1 MQSLICDVRYAF
13 REATR
18 RLGFTVLALLTLALG
33 IGAVTTMYS
42 VIHNILLNPF
52 PYTDPRRMV
61 DVVVQDTENLH
72 GGIRGALTVPEFRAL
87 SMRAQCSKKL

>member
-18 RLGFTVLALLTLALG
+18 RPGFTVLALLTLALG

-42 VIHNILLNPF
+42 VIHNVLLNPF
-52 PYTDPRRMV
+52 PYTDPRRMA
-61 DVVVQDTENLH
+61 DIVVQDIEKFTGRHSRSTDDSGVSGLC
-72 GGIRGALTVPEFRAL
+72 R
-87 SMRAQCSKKL
+87 